1 MMKKKLISTLL
12 CTSMVAALAAGC
24 GGGDGDSEGGGDA
37 KGDSDKTTLTMW
49 LPPLDEDTENNFKPL
64 LADFEEE
71 NNCEVKMELIP
82 WASYEE
88 KWSTAISGGEGPD
101 IGYMYAE
108 MYPTYI
114 SSGAVVDLTDMMED
128 ADYDEYLYL
137 DRGEMMGGLYGI
149 PIVTGVPFVLYYNQ
163 EILDSLEE
171 TAPETWEDF
180 ARICEKATKDTDGDG
195 EIDQY

>member
-24 GGGDGDSEGGGDA
+24 GGSGDGGSEGGGDA

-114 SSGAVVDLTDMMED
+114 SSGAVVDLSDMMED

-163 EILDSLEE
+163 EIES
-171 TAPETWEDF
+171 F
-180 ARICEKATKDTDGDG
+180 
-195 EIDQY
+195 QS